1 MNPTLAYRFLHRPVA
16 VEPRFASPLAEAI
29 ARPAAALT
37 LATDDDVSLPYQ
49 LVGEIAVVR
58 VAGTLVHSYTRGWGE
73 TSYDTIARGLLAA
86 QADPKAK
93 AIVLHVASPG
103 GEVDGCFELAE
114 TIYEM
119 RGGKPIWAIC
129 DPYAYSAAYA
139 LASAADAIFCPLT
152 GGCGSIGVVSMHV
165 EFSKALVEMGIGVT
179 VVQFGERKTERGPFA
194 PLSEDAQTRIQA
206 DVDEIGELFVDMVA
220 RNRGLSADQ
229 VRATQA
235 GTFLGAAAVEA
246 KLADAVMAPQA
257 AFTLLERSLSQ

>member
-1 MNPTLAYRFLHRPVA
+1 MNPTLAYRFLNRPVA
-16 VEPRFASPLAEAI
+16 VEPRFVTPLASSI

-37 LATDDDVSLPYQ
+37 LAIGDDVSLPYQ
-49 LVGEIAVVR
+49 LVGEIAVVPIT
-58 VAGTLVHSYTRGWGE
+58 GTLVHSYTWGWDE

-86 QADPKAK
+86 QADPKAR

-139 LASAADAIFCPLT
+139 LASAADSIFCPLT
-152 GGCGSIGVVSMHV
+152 GGCGSVGVVSLHI
-165 EFSKALVEMGIGVT
+165 EFSKAIAEMGLGVT
-179 VVQFGERKTERGPFA
+179 VIQFGERKTERGPFA
-194 PLSEDAQTRIQA
+194 PLSEDAKARIQGE
-206 DVDEIGELFVDMVA
+206 VDEIGALFVDMVA
-220 RNRGLSADQ
+220 RNRGLTTDW

-246 KLADAVMAPQA
+246 KLADAVLAPQA
-257 AFTLLERSLSQ
+257 AFSLLERSLA